1 MHWLL
6 LFRIAAL
13 AWGTFC
19 AIVLLGVGAHAL
31 SVFGTLRVVSFAWAG
46 LSVATA
52 VLALL
57 TLPAMLVIDFLRTG
71 AFTSM
76 IVVDLAW
83 IGFLGVLYLASGGA
97 AADNAANFWVSCSG
111 WNPAEARTVCG
122 ETSAAA
128 AFGFLGWLGLWA
140 YQITLLV
147 ILIIQANRGNYIWQ
161 RSVKEAFPVTGAIPP
176 VNPDATG
183 EAKPM
188 GMAPNQ
194 YGYPPTNVVTP
205 QTTGYTQPQQTAN
218 PYPQQQAH
226 AYQV

>member
-1 MHWLL
+1 MHWLS
-6 LFRIAAL
+6 LFRLVAL
-13 AWGTFC
+13 AWASFC
-19 AIVLLGVGAHAL
+19 AIVLLGVGGHAL
-31 SVFGTLRVVSFAWAG
+31 STVNTLRLPSFAWAG

-57 TLPAMLVIDFLRTG
+57 TLPAMLVIDLLRSG

-83 IGFLGVLYLASGGA
+83 IGFLGVLFLASGGA
-97 AADNAANFWVSCSG
+97 AADNAANFWVTCSD
-111 WNPAEARTVCG
+111 WNPALARTVCS

-128 AFGFLGWLGLWA
+128 AFGLLGWLGLWA

-161 RSVKEAFPVTGAIPP
+161 RSVKETFPITGIPP
-176 VNPDATG
+176 VTPATTG
-183 EAKPM
+183 ETKP
-188 GMAPNQ
+188 MAPNQ
-194 YGYPPTNVVTP
+194 YGYPPANVMTP

-226 AYQV
+226 VYQV